1 MTPLLKS
8 GGFKLRTLVP
18 EVSGNTVTLSD
29 GGELEGY
36 ETAFYAVSPHPKGG
50 GRISFASA
58 EVTKKGVS
66 VPQPRPVLATR
77 DASALDRLAAE
88 IQANPSAC
96 AAAGGALRMAP
107 RVRL

>member
-1 MTPLLKS
+1 M
-8 GGFKLRTLVP
+8 
-18 EVSGNTVTLSD
+18 
-29 GGELEGY
+29 
-36 ETAFYAVSPHPKGG
+36 
-50 GRISFASA
+50 RISFASA

-66 VPQPRPVLATR
+66 VPQADHDMAVLATR

-96 AAAGGALRMAP
+96 AAAGGALRPAP